1 MTKGE
6 TKEKMTEGETKEKM
20 IGGETKEEMTNLFV
34 KNVKVSNHTGN
45 L

>member
-6 TKEKMTEGETKEKM
+6 TKEKMMEGETKEKM
-20 IGGETKEEMTNLFV
+20 TNLLV
-34 KNVKVSNHTGN
+34 KNVKVSNHTRN